1 MRPRLIHP
9 TSVKIARLDRST
21 TQWDPDFRTTTQPI
35 YSQPVEIRAQVN
47 YERVEAQAMTLAG
60 ETPES
65 MGHVTMLAEDFS
77 KLGGFDKGDKIVEI
91 GGLPVE
97 AYITEARPAAFQSN
111 GTYGL
116 VMLMFESRR
125 KGP

>member
-1 MRPRLIHP
+1 M
-9 TSVKIARLDRST
+9 KIARLDRST